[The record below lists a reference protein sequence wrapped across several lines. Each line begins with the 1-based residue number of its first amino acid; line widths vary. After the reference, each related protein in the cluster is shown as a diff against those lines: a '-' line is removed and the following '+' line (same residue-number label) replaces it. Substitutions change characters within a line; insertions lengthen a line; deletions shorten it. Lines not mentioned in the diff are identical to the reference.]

1 MIIIPAVDIKD
12 GRCVRLLQGR
22 KDAETVYSDDPVQM
36 AKKWESQGAE
46 LIHVIDLDGA
56 FQQHPQNSDAI
67 KKTVEQ
73 LDIPVQVGGG
83 IRNEKTIRQYIE
95 IGVERV
101 IIGTEAIKNPKLVKK
116 ACKAFPEQ
124 IVVAI
129 DARRGMVAVEGWTQ
143 TTPMKAIDL
152 AKRFEDC
159 GVAAINFT
167 DIDRDG
173 MQTGPNIEETRRI
186 AEDISIPVIA
196 SGGVSTIDDIKNLLP
211 LNAMGIIGIIIGKA
225 LYSGSLDLK
234 DAIALTKNYP
244 LAGEDELE
252 K

>member
-1 MIIIPAVDIKD
+1 MIIIPAVDIKG

-56 FQQHPQNSDAI
+56 FQQHPQNTDAI

-186 AEDISIPVIA
+186 AEAISIPVIA

-211 LNAMGIIGIIIGKA
+211 LNAMGISGIIIGKA

-234 DAIALTKNYP
+234 EAIALTKNYS
-244 LAGEDELE
+244 LAGADAFE

>member
-12 GRCVRLLQGR
+12 GRCVRLIQGR
-22 KDAETVYSDDPVQM
+22 KDAETVYSNDPVQM
-36 AKKWESQGAE
+36 ANKWKNQGAE
-46 LIHVIDLDGA
+46 MIHVIDLDGA
-56 FQQHPQNSDAI
+56 FQQYPQNTDAI
-67 KKTVEQ
+67 QKMVEQ

-83 IRNEKTIRQYIE
+83 IRDEKTIRQYIE

-116 ACKAFPEQ
+116 ACKTFPGQ

-129 DARRGMVAVEGWTQ
+129 DARRGMVAIEGWTQ

-152 AKRFEDC
+152 AKRFEDS

-167 DIDRDG
+167 DIDKDG

-186 AEDISIPVIA
+186 AEAISIPVIA

-211 LNAMGIIGIIIGKA
+211 LNAMGITGIIIGKA
-225 LYSGSLDLK
+225 LYSGSLNLR
-234 DAIALTKNYP
+234 DAITLTKDYS
-244 LAGEDELE
+244 
-252 K
+252 

>member
-12 GRCVRLLQGR
+12 GKCVRLLQGR

-56 FQQHPQNSDAI
+56 FQQHPQNTGAI

-83 IRNEKTIRQYIE
+83 IRNERTIRQYIE

-116 ACKAFPEQ
+116 VCKEFPEQ

-129 DARRGMVAVEGWTQ
+129 DARRGMVAIEGWTQ
-143 TTPMKAIDL
+143 TTPMKPIDL

-173 MQTGPNIEETRRI
+173 MQTGPNIVETRRI
-186 AEDISIPVIA
+186 AEAISIPVIA

-211 LNAMGIIGIIIGKA
+211 LNAMGITGIIIGKA

-234 DAIALTKNYP
+234 DAIALTRNYP
-244 LAGEDELE
+244 LAGADAYE

>member
-22 KDAETVYSDDPVQM
+22 KDAETIYSDDPVQM

-186 AEDISIPVIA
+186 AEAISIPVIA
-196 SGGVSTIDDIKNLLP
+196 SGGVSSIDDIKNLLP
-211 LNAMGIIGIIIGKA
+211 LNAVGITGIIIGKA

-234 DAIALTKNYP
+234 EAIALTKNYP
-244 LAGEDELE
+244 LAGADAFE

>member
-22 KDAETVYSDDPVQM
+22 KDAETIYSDDPVQM

-116 ACKAFPEQ
+116 ACKAFPEK

-129 DARRGMVAVEGWTQ
+129 DARQGMVAIEGWTQ
-143 TTPMKAIDL
+143 TTSMKAIDL

-159 GVAAINFT
+159 GVVAINFT

-186 AEDISIPVIA
+186 AEAISIPVIA

-211 LNAMGIIGIIIGKA
+211 LNAMGISGIIIGKA

-234 DAIALTKNYP
+234 EAIALTKNYP
-244 LAGEDELE
+244 LAGADAFE

>member
-143 TTPMKAIDL
+143 TTPIKAIDL

-186 AEDISIPVIA
+186 AEAISIPVIA

-211 LNAMGIIGIIIGKA
+211 LNAMGISGIIIGKA

-234 DAIALTKNYP
+234 EAIALTKNYP
-244 LAGEDELE
+244 LAGADAFE

>member
-1 MIIIPAVDIKD
+1 MIIIPAVDIKA

-36 AKKWESQGAE
+36 AKKWESQGAK

-56 FQQHPQNSDAI
+56 FQQHPQNTDAI

-83 IRNEKTIRQYIE
+83 IRNERTIRKYIE
-95 IGVERV
+95 IGVERL
-101 IIGTEAIKNPKLVKK
+101 IIGTEAINNPKLVET
-116 ACKAFPEQ
+116 ACKAFPGQ

-129 DARRGMVAVEGWTQ
+129 DARRGMVAIEGWTQ
-143 TTPMKAIDL
+143 TTPMKAVDL

-186 AEDISIPVIA
+186 AEAISTPVIA
-196 SGGVSTIDDIKNLLP
+196 SGGVATIDDVKNLLP
-211 LNAMGIIGIIIGKA
+211 LNAMGITGIIIGKA
-225 LYSGSLDLK
+225 LYSGALDLK

-244 LAGEDELE
+244 LAGADEFE

>member
-22 KDAETVYSDDPVQM
+22 KNAETVYADDPVQM
-36 AKKWESQGAE
+36 AKQWESQGAE

-56 FQQHPQNSDAI
+56 FQQHPQNTDTI
-67 KKTVEQ
+67 KKTVEH
-73 LDIPVQVGGG
+73 LNIPVQVGGG
-83 IRNEKTIRQYIE
+83 IRDQTTIRQYLD
-95 IGVERV
+95 IGVARV
-101 IIGTEAIKNPKLVKK
+101 IIGTEAIKSPKMVKN

-129 DARRGMVAVEGWTQ
+129 DARRGMVAIEGWTQ

-173 MQTGPNIEETRRI
+173 MQTGPNIAETRRI
-186 AEDISIPVIA
+186 AEAISIPLIA
-196 SGGVSTIDDIKNLLP
+196 SGGVSSINDIKNILP
-211 LNAMGIIGIIIGKA
+211 LKPMGITGIIIGKA
-225 LYSGSLDLK
+225 LYSGSLDLR
-234 DAIALTKNYP
+234 DAIALTKNFP
-244 LAGEDELE
+244 LAGEDVFE